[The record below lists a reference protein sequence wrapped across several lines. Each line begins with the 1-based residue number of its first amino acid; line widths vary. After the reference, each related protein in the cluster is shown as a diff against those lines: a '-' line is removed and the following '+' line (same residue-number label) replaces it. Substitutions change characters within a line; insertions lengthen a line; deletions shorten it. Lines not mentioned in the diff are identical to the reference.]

1 MFMSRR
7 MTLPDGPTQGAQV
20 GEVARSTTLH
30 RNIGLEMTTLSCILA
45 NIGGARRRP
54 SFTDGFPMFSLI
66 VLTISAI
73 KASRAAA

>member
-1 MFMSRR
+1 M
-7 MTLPDGPTQGAQV
+7 V
-20 GEVARSTTLH
+20 
-30 RNIGLEMTTLSCILA
+30 A

-54 SFTDGFPMFSLI
+54 IFTDGFPMFSLI